1 MKTDPYFATQDN
13 GAGAPLHFAVTYKQL
28 DMIAHLL
35 DLGAEINQ
43 QDDKVSFR
51 ARGTSLGGRVC
62 IWRAVRILM
71 VVFGRR
77 RFFDCRR
84 LGRRR
89 CARRL
94 NQSHHR
100 ANEQIAGRQIDK
112 VLTHDPPVGS
122 SLHPFTLACRA

>member
-77 RFFDCRR
+77 RFF
-84 LGRRR
+84 L
-89 CARRL
+89 
-94 NQSHHR
+94 
-100 ANEQIAGRQIDK
+100 IAGALAGGA
-112 VLTHDPPVGS
+112 VLADSISHTTAP
-122 SLHPFTLACRA
+122 TNR